1 MVTPKKPPSTIPRRQ
16 LGRYLRDL
24 RQEAGYSIAN
34 AARLIERG
42 TGTLQRLEKG
52 QAGRIRTLDIQALC
66 QLYGVPEKLPMLLE
80 LAREA
85 DSNAGDGGLWW
96 QEYSDA
102 IRADFELYVSLESSA
117 SKLTIFR
124 PDIISRLFQTNGY
137 ARALDDLFEPGAGAE
152 QVAHR
157 ASVRANRQRIV
168 TRKQNPVQVDLLLDE
183 LVLRRRVGVPKVMA
197 RQLMS
202 LADLPANV
210 TVSLLPFSAGYPLGV
225 ASGPFMIL
233 DFDEVAGEIPTV
245 FVEGFRG
252 NMYYDKATAVK
263 HFRETFARLRAAA
276 LSPAD
281 SKQALRRMAREDE
294 R

>member
-1 MVTPKKPPSTIPRRQ
+1 MPTPTLPPSTIPRRQ

-42 TGTLQRLEKG
+42 AGTLQRLEKG
-52 QAGRIRTLDIQALC
+52 QAGRIRTLDIKALC
-66 QLYGVPEKLPMLLE
+66 QLYEVPEKLPMLLE
-80 LAREA
+80 LVQAA

-117 SKLTIFR
+117 TKLTTFR
-124 PDIISRLFQTNGY
+124 PDIVSRLFQAANY
-137 ARALDDLFEPGAGAE
+137 ARALDDLFEPGATAE
-152 QVAHR
+152 QIEHR
-157 ASVRANRQRIV
+157 ANVRINRQRII
-168 TRKQNPVQVDLLLDE
+168 TRKRNPVPVELLVDE
-183 LVLRRRVGVPKVMA
+183 LVLRRAVGGPRVMA
-197 RQLMS
+197 GQLTH

-210 TVSLLPFSAGYPLGV
+210 TVRLLPFTTGYPLGV
-225 ASGPFMIL
+225 ATGPFTIL
-233 DFDEVAGEIPTV
+233 DFDEATGEMPTV

-252 NMYYDKATAVK
+252 NMYYDKAEAVN
-263 HFRETFARLRAAA
+263 HFRSTFARLRAAA

-281 SKQALRRMAREDE
+281 SKHALRRMAREYKQ
-294 R
+294 